1 VTAAVA
7 NLGGENENGAFDT
20 TVSVEEEGR
29 ANEKAGLFPPN
40 ENAAE
45 LVVTAAELGVVVT
58 PKTGVVVEVGVAAA
72 TPNLIVA
79 GADVVTGVGVEKLKV
94 GAAEAGVVVAA
105 GTPNFM
111 PLNAGAPVDENMK
124 PVLAGVVV
132 TVVVLNAVV
141 VVEATD
147 ATEGIPNFI

>member
-1 VTAAVA
+1 M
-7 NLGGENENGAFDT
+7 GGENENGAFDT

-29 ANEKAGLFPPN
+29 ANEKAGLLPPN

-79 GADVVTGVGVEKLKV
+79 EADVVTGVGVEKLKEDAV
-94 GAAEAGVVVAA
+94 EAGVVVAA

-111 PLNAGAPVDENMK
+111 PLNAGAPVEGVDENVN
-124 PVLAGVVV
+124 PVLAVVVV

>member
-1 VTAAVA
+1 
-7 NLGGENENGAFDT
+7 LGGENENGAFDT

-111 PLNAGAPVDENMK
+111 PLNAGAPVDGVDENMN